1 MATAT
6 AMPVN
11 PNTYRYWVDLVD
23 VPDATPVTY
32 SPARVKC
39 LIQPLSPGSFDEQ
52 KTTHLVQMR
61 YNAQISFQTQLTF
74 TDRAGGVH
82 RLFVKGIQNEDMR
95 NRALT
100 LLCEEV
106 MTPA

>member
-1 MATAT
+1 V
-6 AMPVN
+6 PVN
-11 PNTYRYWVDLVD
+11 PNTYRHWVTLED

-32 SPARVKC
+32 DPARVKC
-39 LIQPLSPGSFDEQ
+39 AIEPLSPGSFDESR
-52 KTTHLVQMR
+52 TTHLVQMR
-61 YNAQISFQTQLTF
+61 YHPQVSFQTQLTF
-74 TDRAGGVH
+74 TDRNNATH
-82 RLFVKGIQNEDMR
+82 RLFVKGIQNERMQ